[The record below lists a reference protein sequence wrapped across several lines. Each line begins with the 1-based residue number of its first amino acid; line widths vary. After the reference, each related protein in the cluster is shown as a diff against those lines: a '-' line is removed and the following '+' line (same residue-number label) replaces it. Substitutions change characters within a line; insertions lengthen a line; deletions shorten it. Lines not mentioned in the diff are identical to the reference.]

1 MRTEQEIRK
10 ELDILRKRY
19 VSLNEK
25 LKRRM
30 NTSMESPIIEI
41 TKTQMAIVFKKIIL
55 LEWVLGERE
64 DPTG

>member
-10 ELDILRKRY
+10 ELDILRKRHDE
-19 VSLNEK
+19 LNQK
-25 LKRRM
+25 LERRM
-30 NTSMESPIIEI
+30 NTSFASPIIEI
-41 TKTQMAIVFKKIIL
+41 TQTQMTIVFRKIIL